1 MNARFVLDAVFT
13 MSLPEA
19 SRHAGWPAGITA
31 LALTGVYGLVAW
43 PAFFSGAP
51 FPAADM
57 MAGGVLAVGLIVG
70 SIFDLR
76 TFRLPDG
83 VTLPLTGLGILIAHA
98 LGWGD
103 WQERILAAAV
113 GFLALALVREVYW
126 RWRGRHGL
134 GLGDAKLFAAAGA
147 WTGAGALASVLLWA
161 CGLALAAVA
170 VAAARGRPISA
181 TTALPF
187 GPFLAAGTWLV
198 WLYGPPF

>member
-70 SIFDLR
+70 SIFD
-76 TFRLPDG
+76 LPDG

-170 VAAARGRPISA
+170 VAA
-181 TTALPF
+181 LPF